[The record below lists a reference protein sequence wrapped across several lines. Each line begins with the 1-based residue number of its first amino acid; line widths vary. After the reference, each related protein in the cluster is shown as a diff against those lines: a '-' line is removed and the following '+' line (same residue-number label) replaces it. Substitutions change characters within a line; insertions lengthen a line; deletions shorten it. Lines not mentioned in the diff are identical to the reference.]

1 MIGTKKT
8 FSGKKQENVNMWIC
22 ENVKMWKYVKWKEQ
36 SETRQE
42 NWGLRC
48 EKKKTNEIKDEESE
62 NKG

>member
-1 MIGTKKT
+1 MWIC
-8 FSGKKQENVNMWIC
+8 EYVNMWIC
-22 ENVKMWKYVKWKEQ
+22 EYVNMWICEYVKWKEQ

-48 EKKKTNEIKDEESE
+48 KKKKTNEIKDEESE

>member
-22 ENVKMWKYVKWKEQ
+22 EYVKWKEQ

>member
-22 ENVKMWKYVKWKEQ
+22 EYENMWNGKNKVKQGKRIEDW
-36 SETRQE
+36 
-42 NWGLRC
+42 C

>member
-22 ENVKMWKYVKWKEQ
+22 EYVKWKEVKEQ
-36 SETRQE
+36 SEARQE